1 MTHVITGT
9 CIGAKL
15 YFYTA
20 VTLILFF
27 TPSLYASS
35 VDYDFYKGKTINYIV
50 ATKPGGGYDSYARI
64 IAKHMAKYIPGST
77 IIVKNIP
84 GAGHIIGA
92 NETYLAKPN
101 GLTIGTFST
110 GLIYSQIIGQPGIK
124 FDLAKYSWI
133 GKANSEHRVLIVGKN
148 TPFKTLKDLMEN
160 KEPIKM
166 ACGGVGSGDYNETL
180 ILAQALEANLK
191 VIPGYNGNEGD
202 MAIMRGEV
210 AGITGTY
217 TGLRGLIK
225 AGEARVLLQIAH
237 KKHAELPDVPL
248 ASDIKVSERGKRLLS
263 LVAGIAEIYRLTA
276 APPNISPGKL
286 EVLRDAYKNTLRDPK
301 LLSDAQKIGLEINP
315 SFGDETGKLVKDAI
329 NQPAEN
335 LALLKKIIKVE

>member
-1 MTHVITGT
+1 M
-9 CIGAKL
+9 
-15 YFYTA
+15 
-20 VTLILFF
+20 
-27 TPSLYASS
+27 
-35 VDYDFYKGKTINYIV
+35 
-50 ATKPGGGYDSYARI
+50 
-64 IAKHMAKYIPGST
+64 
-77 IIVKNIP
+77 
-84 GAGHIIGA
+84 
-92 NETYLAKPN
+92 
-101 GLTIGTFST
+101 GTFST

-148 TPFKTLKDLMEN
+148 TLFKTLKGLLES

-166 ACGGVGSGDYNETL
+166 ACSGVGSGDYNETL
-180 ILAQALEANLK
+180 ILAQALDANLK
-191 VIPGYNGNEGD
+191 VIPGYNGNEAD

-210 AGITGTY
+210 AGIIGTY

-225 AGEARVLLQIAH
+225 AGEARVLLQIAP

-248 ASDIKVSERGKRLLS
+248 AADIKVSEKGRKLIS

-276 APPNISPGKL
+276 APPNIATGRL
-286 EVLRDAYKNTLRDPK
+286 EVLREAYKKTLRDPQ
-301 LLSDAQKIGLEINP
+301 LLSDAQKVGIDINP
-315 SFGDETGKLVKDAI
+315 SFGDETARLVKEAI